1 MKEELRE
8 LHERALNLL
17 RAHRQGFLTN
27 EEIKKAL
34 ELISLECE
42 IRFQRSLSQTLCK
55 L

>member
-1 MKEELRE
+1 MEELRD

-17 RAHRQGFLTN
+17 RAHRMGFLTDS
-27 EEIKKAL
+27 EIERAL
-34 ELISLECE
+34 ELISIECE

>member
-1 MKEELRE
+1 MEELRD
-8 LHERALNLL
+8 LHQRALDLL
-17 RAHRQGFLTN
+17 RAHRQGFLTDD
-27 EEIKKAL
+27 ELEHAL